1 MGEVVAIKNLFKK
14 NIVISFLI
22 LILFVTLSGCAG
34 FWSKPNET
42 SKQAV
47 EESTVNKDRAIMDE
61 FNNLLHK
68 YDGTMVEVIQFIN
81 EKIAALS
88 PQNASAMVI
97 ALENK
102 QKVALSKIQVTYEND
117 TIQQKLSKD
126 FRGDFTDNY
135 INGIQDKVI
144 KDVLLETK
152 NSGFKIETAEG
163 FYFPVI
169 DYSLYKKYCSNV
181 TPDIAAYIEIM
192 SVESDQTSV
201 KDAGLMIGWEEIIK
215 RGISQEQFLKEYYDS
230 AKAEDVKQ
238 LLKSYLIFALYGTNN
253 TPLFQYEDKQIA
265 PAAKKI
271 YFESAWTGDG
281 SFSKIMAEY
290 LTLVKKNNYSLTK
303 EVDDYRKKVIQE
315 F

>member
-1 MGEVVAIKNLFKK
+1 MGEVVAMRNLLKK
-14 NIVISFLI
+14 NIVISILM
-22 LILFVTLSGCAG
+22 LILFVTLSGCTG
-34 FWSKPNET
+34 SWLKPNET

-47 EESTVNKDRAIMDE
+47 EESTVNKDKVIMDE
-61 FNNLLHK
+61 FNNLLQK
-68 YDGTMVEVIQFIN
+68 NDSTMAEVIQFIN
-81 EKIAALS
+81 EKITALS

-102 QKVALSKIQVTYEND
+102 QKVALSKMQMAYEND

-126 FRGDFTDNY
+126 FRGDLTDNF
-135 INGIQDKVI
+135 INGLQDKVI

-169 DYSLYKKYCSNV
+169 DYSLYKKYRSNV

-215 RGISQEQFLKEYYDS
+215 RGIRQEQFLKEYYDS

-290 LTLVKKNNYSLTK
+290 LILVKKNNYSLTK
-303 EVDDYRKKVIQE
+303 EVDDYRKKVIQG

>member
-1 MGEVVAIKNLFKK
+1 MRNLLKK
-14 NIVISFLI
+14 NIVISILM
-22 LILFVTLSGCAG
+22 LILFVTLSGCTG
-34 FWSKPNET
+34 SWLKPNET

-47 EESTVNKDRAIMDE
+47 EESTVNKDKVIMDE
-61 FNNLLHK
+61 FNNLLQK
-68 YDGTMVEVIQFIN
+68 NDSTMAEVIQFIN
-81 EKIAALS
+81 EKITALS

-169 DYSLYKKYCSNV
+169 DYSLYKKYRSNV

-265 PAAKKI
+265 SAAKKI

>member
-1 MGEVVAIKNLFKK
+1 MRNLLKK
-14 NIVISFLI
+14 NIVISILM
-22 LILFVTLSGCAG
+22 LILFVTLSGCTG
-34 FWSKPNET
+34 SWLKPNET

-47 EESTVNKDRAIMDE
+47 EESTVNKDKVIMDE
-61 FNNLLHK
+61 FNNLLQK
-68 YDGTMVEVIQFIN
+68 NDSTMAEVIQFIN
-81 EKIAALS
+81 EKITALS

-102 QKVALSKIQVTYEND
+102 QKVALSKMQMAYEND

-126 FRGDFTDNY
+126 FRGDLTDNF
-135 INGIQDKVI
+135 INGLQDKVI

-169 DYSLYKKYCSNV
+169 DYSLYKKYRSNV

-215 RGISQEQFLKEYYDS
+215 RGIRQEQFLKEYYDS

-290 LTLVKKNNYSLTK
+290 LILVKKNNYSLTK
-303 EVDDYRKKVIQE
+303 EVDDYRKKVIQG

>member
-14 NIVISFLI
+14 NIVISILM
-22 LILFVTLSGCAG
+22 LILFVILSGCAG
-34 FWSKPNET
+34 FWSKANET

-47 EESTVNKDRAIMDE
+47 EESTVNKDRVIMDE
-61 FNNLLHK
+61 FNNLLQK
-68 YDGTMVEVIQFIN
+68 NDGTMVEVIQFIN
-81 EKIAALS
+81 EKITALS
-88 PQNASAMVI
+88 PQSASAMVI

-102 QKVALSKIQVTYEND
+102 QKVALSKMQVTYEND

-126 FRGDFTDNY
+126 FTDNY
-135 INGIQDKVI
+135 MNGIQDKAI

-163 FYFPVI
+163 LYFPVI
-169 DYSLYKKYCSNV
+169 DYSLYKKYRSNV

-201 KDAGLMIGWEEIIK
+201 KDAGLMIGWEEIVK
-215 RGISQEQFLKEYYDS
+215 RGTSQEQFLKEYYDS

-238 LLKSYLIFALYGTNN
+238 LLKNYLIFALYGTNN
-253 TPLFQYEDKQIA
+253 TPLFQYEDKQMA
-265 PAAKKI
+265 PTAKKI
-271 YFESAWTGDG
+271 YFESAWNGDG

-290 LTLVKKNNYSLTK
+290 LTLVRKNNYSLTQ
-303 EVDDYRKKVIQE
+303 EVDDYRKKVIHSLQL
-315 F
+315 